1 VPNTTHMTPNPV
13 LQSFAVLL
21 VVASYAGL
29 FGALLID
36 TLNAEQ
42 AFEPDDFTST
52 VTPLLAGALG
62 LVLAA
67 ALGVEVK
74 AAAGVEGIEKLKV
87 LLQVQALLLL
97 GAMIYLASAVFGGYV
112 WWQKGGTITPE
123 VVKTVVLAVVGYLV
137 ATVAALARPP

>member
-74 AAAGVEGIEKLKV
+74 AAAGVEGIENSRCSCRFKR
-87 LLQVQALLLL
+87 
-97 GAMIYLASAVFGGYV
+97 SCC
-112 WWQKGGTITPE
+112 W
-123 VVKTVVLAVVGYLV
+123 
-137 ATVAALARPP
+137 AR